1 MIFRSRWNQSTSIPA
16 TPARDRRLRN
26 VGSHGAE
33 VFADD
38 DCAMAMQLHREA
50 EFGPGKPSADPNVKF
65 TGDPVKVMTLSAY
78 DTDTLNVKAILDIA
92 QGAVTEINNDGGLGG
107 HKIEL
112 VTCNEANDPNKAA
125 DCARQ
130 AVDDGVAAMVGG
142 FTADGDAIMPILEQA
157 GIPWFGPPG
166 ISAAELSSAD
176 SYPITSGVLGLAG
189 LGQKAAEDGCDK
201 VASVNY
207 DLPSAGQIGQLVDL
221 GLASQ
226 GHAAST
232 LIKVPPTTTDFST
245 IAQEVSDYD
254 CAVVGTPPQAFLG
267 IAAAGA
273 QLGNET
279 TFYVVPGG
287 LTDTV
292 AENGGDAV
300 EGTVSLSNFPSGDD
314 PIWDDAKKYVG
325 DLADEENGGWS
336 GLFLQNTWVAYR
348 TLLSLVKNN
357 TDLSAAGIKATLDA
371 TTQVDTDGF
380 APPFSF
386 AEDFPAP
393 GLNRV
398 FNYQELSFKIDGG
411 KLVQDGDKLTDMRT
425 ALVPGS

>member
-1 MIFRSRWNQSTSIPA
+1 MTAVRTRTRGLAAASAVFLLLGLA
-16 TPARDRRLRN
+16 ACGG
-26 VGSHGAE
+26 GS
-33 VFADD
+33 DD
-38 DCAMAMQLHREA
+38 DN
-50 EFGPGKPSADPNVKF
+50 GSGDSGKPSADPNVKF
-65 TGDPVKVMTLSAY
+65 TGDPIKVMTLSSY

-92 QGAVTEINNDGGLGG
+92 QGAVTQINNDGGLGG
-107 HKIEL
+107 HKVEL
-112 VTCNEANDPNKAA
+112 ETCNEGADPNKAA
-125 DCARQ
+125 ACARQ
-130 AVDDGVAAMVGG
+130 AVDDGVAVMVGG
-142 FTADGDAIMPILEQA
+142 FTANGDAIMPILEQA
-157 GIPWFGPPG
+157 GIPWFAPPG
-166 ISAAELSSAD
+166 ISAAELASKD

-189 LGQKAAEDGCDK
+189 LGQKAAEDGCEK

-226 GHAAST
+226 GHAASD
-232 LIKVPPTTTDFST
+232 LIKVPPTTTDFSS

-254 CAVVGTPPQAFLG
+254 CAVVGTPPQSFLG
-267 IAAAGA
+267 IAASAA
-273 QLGNET
+273 QLGAHIK
-279 TFYVVPGG
+279 YYIVPGG

-292 AENGGDAV
+292 AKNGGAAV
-300 EGTVSLSNFPSGDD
+300 EGTVTLSNFPAATD
-314 PIWDDAKKYVG
+314 PIWDEAKKYVG
-325 DLADEENGGWS
+325 DLSTEENGGWS

-357 TDLSAAGIKATLDA
+357 TDFSAAGIKATLDA

-398 FNYQELSFKIDGG
+398 FNYSELTFEIKGG
-411 KLVQDGDKLTDMRT
+411 KLVQDGSDYTDMRL
-425 ALVPGS
+425 ALVPAS